1 MKRISS
7 LLVPALLLATT
18 GSLSAQE
25 NSPTAAQIIER
36 IKKNVGVPWK
46 TPTVD
51 TVKAG
56 DPNTRVTGVACTMMA
71 TFDVLQ
77 RAAAAGDNL
86 VITHEPTFYSHL
98 DKVDK
103 FEASNDPVWAAKEAF
118 IKEHH
123 MVVWRFHDH
132 WHAHRPDGILTG
144 MMKKLGWQGYQA
156 ADKPYLFAMPAITVN
171 DLAADAR
178 AKLGIRVVRIVGDPG
193 LKVSRVAFIPG
204 ASGPDMHIKALQ
216 QKDVQLL
223 VIGEVPEWETI
234 EYVADAAAEGK
245 GKALILLGHI
255 PSEQA
260 GMDECA
266 AWLKGFVNEVP
277 VQFIPAREPFTEPK

>member
-7 LLVPALLLATT
+7 AFVIALFAA
-18 GSLSAQE
+18 GYCAAQQG
-25 NSPTAAQIIER
+25 NGPTAAQIIER
-36 IKKNVGVPWK
+36 IQKNVGVPWK

-98 DKVDK
+98 DKTDK
-103 FEASNDPVWAAKEAF
+103 FEAANDPVWAAKEAF

-132 WHAHRPDGILTG
+132 WHARRPDGILTG
-144 MMKKLGWQGYQA
+144 MVKKLGWQTYQQ
-156 ADKPYLFAMPAITVN
+156 ADKPDLFTMPPITVN
-171 DLAADAR
+171 DLAADAK
-178 AKLGIRVVRIVGDPG
+178 AKLGIRVVRIVGNPD
-193 LKVSRVAFIPG
+193 LKVTRVAFIPG
-204 ASGPDMHIKALQ
+204 ASGPDMHIKALE

-234 EYVADAAAEGK
+234 EYVADAAAEGNA
-245 GKALILLGHI
+245 KALVLLGHI

-260 GMDECA
+260 GMEECA
-266 AWLKGFVNEVP
+266 SWLKGFVTEVP